1 MELKKSEWPLE
12 GKCRLKNI
20 VHKCI
25 KKITGHTQR
34 TYPEIKLYYIQKMS
48 FTNEFHASYT
58 SLSNYVCEMK
68 EKYNISPVL
77 KWSLPKTY
85 PITRIF
91 WRNVCCD
98 VWEIWDVEML
108 NFTKKEKLFNK
119 QIKL

>member
-1 MELKKSEWPLE
+1 M
-12 GKCRLKNI
+12 
-20 VHKCI
+20 
-25 KKITGHTQR
+25 TGHTQR
-34 TYPEIKLYYIQKMS
+34 TYPEIAEGDSEKLYYIQKMS

-58 SLSNYVCEMK
+58 SLSNYVSEMK

-91 WRNVCCD
+91 WRNVCCG